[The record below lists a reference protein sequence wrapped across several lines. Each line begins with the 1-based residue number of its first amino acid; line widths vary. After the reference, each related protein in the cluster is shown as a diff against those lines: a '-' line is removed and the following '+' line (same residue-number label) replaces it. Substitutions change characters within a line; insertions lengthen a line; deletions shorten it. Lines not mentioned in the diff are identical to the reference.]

1 MNLTELEQ
9 VRKNRLDQIRQLGDD
24 PYGRANPDTISI
36 SRCRE
41 LFATWETNTALEPR
55 SVGVQGRIIL
65 LRDNGGL
72 IWAQVRDETGT
83 IQVAISKKDVRSP
96 TDFQLGKLLDL
107 GDIILPR
114 GSVRRTKTGEVTIWC
129 ESLDIQCKSLA
140 HPPDKVAGLQDIE
153 QRYRKRYLDMAF
165 NGEFTRTLQMRSAIV
180 STIRHLFSKGGYTE
194 VETPMLHGIAGGAA
208 ARPFKTHLNALDVD
222 LFLRVAPELYLKRL
236 IVGGMSRVFEINRN
250 FRNEGIDATH
260 NPEFTALEAYGVNED
275 VDSLIDFVGNMLSTL
290 VHILKRENG
299 LCSNLPLNHIAYDG
313 KSIDFG
319 SYKVVSYQDLY
330 QEGVG
335 RDLLSETD
343 FVAANRRFEEECE
356 CLIDPCIPT
365 FVVGYPAVISP
376 LTKQSRDNPLI
387 ADRADLFIGGM
398 EIGTIYTEQNDPQ
411 VQFDVFSRQ
420 IDDAD
425 ENTHR
430 TMDEDFVEALKV
442 GMPPTGGLGLGID
455 RLVMLLCDKTSVR
468 DVLAFPFMRP
478 LTEAPL

>member
-9 VRKNRLDQIRQLGDD
+9 VRKTRLDQIRQLGDD
-24 PYGRANPDTISI
+24 PYGRANPDIISI
-36 SRCRE
+36 ARCRE
-41 LFATWETNTALEPR
+41 LFSTWEANPTLEAR

-72 IWAQVRDETGT
+72 IWAQVRDETDT
-83 IQVAISKKDVRSP
+83 IQVAISKKDVRSS

-129 ESLDIQCKSLA
+129 DSLDIQCKSLS

-165 NGEFTRTLQMRSAIV
+165 NGEFTKTLQMRSAIV
-180 STIRHLFSKGGYTE
+180 STIRYLFSKRGYSE
-194 VETPMLHGIAGGAA
+194 VETPMLHSIAGGAA

-236 IVGGMSRVFEINRN
+236 IVGGMSKVFEINRN
-250 FRNEGIDATH
+250 FRNEGIDSTH
-260 NPEFTALEAYGVNED
+260 NPEFTALEAYGINED
-275 VDSLIDFVGNMLSTL
+275 VHSLIELVGNMLSDL

-299 LCSNLPLNHIAYDG
+299 LCSNLPLKHVAYNG
-313 KSIDFG
+313 KHIDFG
-319 SYKVVSYQDLY
+319 SYKVVSYKDLY
-330 QEGVG
+330 KEGTG

-365 FVVGYPAVISP
+365 FVVGYPAIISP

-430 TMDEDFVEALKV
+430 TMDKDFVEALKV

-478 LTEAPL
+478 LETVKV